1 MMTVYLVLI
10 SEPTTDT
17 PSRNLGGREVWSYV
31 FASLELA
38 QRGVQIDHNNKRAR
52 RGLPPEALVWDD
64 TIPKRQCIARWRSE
78 HGKQEREEVN
88 HCYIL
93 RGLWKSSAGAI
104 GGLVPTGHRPGHPFR
119 AFRPSMGQS
128 RFLTRA

>member
-64 TIPKRQCIARWRSE
+64 TIPKRPS
-78 HGKQEREEVN
+78 GEELEDVS
-88 HCYIL
+88 L
-93 RGLWKSSAGAI
+93 RI
-104 GGLVPTGHRPGHPFR
+104 EPVTEE
-119 AFRPSMGQS
+119 
-128 RFLTRA
+128 